1 MSIIWL
7 NSVISVS
14 TGYVKH
20 YGIRCINRWQS
31 DDQLCIFPHL
41 HLPLYPFSVCCV
53 MLSGNLTG
61 TLTVKLSRT
70 SELYKTLQQ
79 LSFNNELERNSCRHR
94 GSITKV
100 MRRTV
105 VLRHPGSITKV
116 MRRTVVLRH
125 PGSIT
130 KVIRRT
136 VILRQGLNSFFSCM
150 CLSCQFGV
158 LRAAGHMSW
167 SDSSKNN
174 SWKQD
179 SMQ

>member
-41 HLPLYPFSVCCV
+41 HVPLYPFCCV

-61 TLTVKLSRT
+61 HCTVKLSRT

-79 LSFNNELERNSCRHR
+79 LSFNNELERNSC
-94 GSITKV
+94 
-100 MRRTV
+100 
-105 VLRHPGSITKV
+105 
-116 MRRTVVLRH
+116 RH

-167 SDSSKNN
+167 SYSSKNN

>member
-1 MSIIWL
+1 MYLSTSSLTVVSVLSLLCDVVRKL
-7 NSVISVS
+7 N
-14 TGYVKH
+14 
-20 YGIRCINRWQS
+20 
-31 DDQLCIFPHL
+31 
-41 HLPLYPFSVCCV
+41 
-53 MLSGNLTG
+53 G
-61 TLTVKLSRT
+61 TLTVKLSRN
-70 SELYKTLQQ
+70 SELYKTSQQ
-79 LSFNNELERNSCRHR
+79 LGFNNELERNSCRHR
-94 GSITKV
+94 GSITI
-100 MRRTV
+100 
-105 VLRHPGSITKV
+105 L